1 MMDEPLE
8 IRATASPWW
17 RGVDILLRQGTAYG
31 VKVLMEAKEPGV
43 VVDPTVRIS
52 VDEAQ
57 TLMDDLWR
65 CGLRPAE
72 GAGSAGAMRAV
83 ERHVDDLRKIAF
95 KAMDIP
101 HA

>member
-1 MMDEPLE
+1 MDEPLE
-8 IRATASPWW
+8 IRATSSPWW

-31 VKVLMEAKEPGV
+31 VKVLMEVKEPGA

-65 CGLRPAE
+65 CGLRPTE

-101 HA
+101 YA